1 MSEMSLAEAEP
12 LLDPK
17 VRKAVAFL
25 VSGLIDGASHPD
37 LRPDP
42 DVLTR
47 TIRAM
52 AKDLLDEVSAAER
65 AGSWD
70 GKDAVPSLMA
80 AAAMCV
86 THATLFLVDAAPGTD
101 A

>member
-1 MSEMSLAEAEP
+1 MPEMSLAEAEP

-25 VSGLIDGASHPD
+25 VSGLIEGASHPD
-37 LRPDP
+37 LQPDP

-52 AKDLLDEVSAAER
+52 AKDLLDAISRAGR
-65 AGSWD
+65 AGSW
-70 GKDAVPSLMA
+70 
-80 AAAMCV
+80 
-86 THATLFLVDAAPGTD
+86 
-101 A
+101 